1 MDFSDDQV
9 STLNWNKTKINDS
22 KINRN
27 QKFSFEL
34 SDPKKAPIVEAAHLT
49 KQYGSVNALAGLD
62 LKLMPGEIYGLL
74 GPNGAG
80 KSTLIKIIAGL
91 VEPTSGSV
99 RVMGFDNAADSV
111 KVKSKIGYVSENS
124 MLYESLSP
132 RDFFEFV
139 ASIRK
144 IDMINANERV
154 ERLVPAFALEQFY
167 DSPIATLSMG
177 TRQKISI
184 IAALLHEPTLLL
196 LDEPLNGLDAKTSRI
211 VKDVISMHT
220 RKNNGAV
227 LFSTH
232 IMEVA
237 EQICD
242 RIGIIYEGKIVAEG
256 TLEELRRKASEITL
270 AANGSAHETDGTAA
284 TLEEVFLKLTNEEE
298 EIAETVR
305 TLREAFY
312 VDR

>member
-1 MDFSDDQV
+1 LLFRADRNFW
-9 STLNWNKTKINDS
+9 LKWNKRNINAGS
-22 KINRN
+22 ENAQRSSSN
-27 QKFSFEL
+27 L
-34 SDPKKAPIVEAAHLT
+34 SSSPNIVPIVETIGLT

-99 RVMGFDNAADSV
+99 AVLGHDSATDPV
-111 KVKSKIGYVSENS
+111 WVKSKIGYVSENS

-144 IDMINANERV
+144 IDQKVANEKV
-154 ERLVPAFALEQFY
+154 GRLAPAFGLEPFY

-177 TRQKISI
+177 TRQKVSI
-184 IAALLHEPTLLL
+184 VAALLHEPSLLL
-196 LDEPLNGLDAKTSRI
+196 LDEPLNGLDAKASRI
-211 VKDVISMHT
+211 VKDIISLHA
-220 RKNNGAV
+220 RRSNGAV

-237 EQICD
+237 EQVCD
-242 RIGIIYEGKIVAEG
+242 RIGIIYSGKIVAEG
-256 TLEELRRKASEITL
+256 SLEDLRRKASEITVN
-270 AANGSAHETDGTAA
+270 AIGIEQESNATS
-284 TLEEVFLKLTNEEE
+284 TLEEVFLKLTHEEDD
-298 EIAETVR
+298 IAGTVR
-305 TLREAFY
+305 ALKDAFY
-312 VDR
+312 VDK

>member
-1 MDFSDDQV
+1 MSSSPNIV
-9 STLNWNKTKINDS
+9 
-22 KINRN
+22 
-27 QKFSFEL
+27 
-34 SDPKKAPIVEAAHLT
+34 PIVETIGLT

-99 RVMGFDNAADSV
+99 AVLGHDSATDPV
-111 KVKSKIGYVSENS
+111 WVKSKIGYVSENS

-144 IDMINANERV
+144 IDQKVANEKV
-154 ERLVPAFALEQFY
+154 GRLAPAFGLEPFY

-177 TRQKISI
+177 TRQKVSI
-184 IAALLHEPTLLL
+184 VAALLHEPSLLL
-196 LDEPLNGLDAKTSRI
+196 LDEPLNGLDAKASRI
-211 VKDVISMHT
+211 VKDIISLHA
-220 RKNNGAV
+220 RRSNGAV

-237 EQICD
+237 EQVCD
-242 RIGIIYEGKIVAEG
+242 RIGIIYSGKIVAEG
-256 TLEELRRKASEITL
+256 SLEDLRRKASEITVN
-270 AANGSAHETDGTAA
+270 AIGIEQESNATS
-284 TLEEVFLKLTNEEE
+284 TLEEVFLKLTHEEDD
-298 EIAETVR
+298 IAGTVR
-305 TLREAFY
+305 ALKDAFY
-312 VDR
+312 VDK